1 MLKMKIAVILL
12 TMIITGGFIAS
23 KTSSQTKT
31 DQSTSK
37 SVVVAQ
43 ASVKCNVRAYVRGI
57 EPEEANI
64 RTTPDKN
71 SKLLKSVKSPDQIVF
86 YITGT
91 DNKGWFEIS
100 KAETWGGDTEEVLFE
115 GRGWIHSSN
124 VDVSVANADPKL
136 YASPKKNS
144 KILKKLVADSSE
156 ALPIACQGDWMKVKS
171 GKLTGWLSPDGQC
184 ANPLTTCS

>member
-1 MLKMKIAVILL
+1 MKMLKIKIAVTLSAL
-12 TMIITGGFIAS
+12 VITGGFVAS
-23 KTSSQTKT
+23 KMPGQAQTKT
-31 DQSTSK
+31 DK
-37 SVVVAQ
+37 SMVIAR
-43 ASVKCNVRAYVRGI
+43 ASVKCNVRAYVRGF

-64 RTTPDKN
+64 RTAPDKT
-71 SKLLKSVKSPDQIVF
+71 SRLLKTVKSADQIVF

-100 KAETWGGDTEEVLFE
+100 KAETWGGDAEEILFE

-124 VDVSVANADPKL
+124 VDLSVAAADPKL
-136 YASPKKNS
+136 YESPKKNS
-144 KILKKLVADSSE
+144 KMLKKLVADSSE
-156 ALPIACQGDWMKVKS
+156 ALPVACRGDWMKVKS